1 MRQFV
6 LFAAMIAL
14 AAGCWFPPAARAAA
28 PPESAPSAN
37 ATAPGI
43 ELAHAISEI
52 TGAAISPLLGVSAVG
67 AWKYFHAQTP
77 QQRARLPWFAQPW
90 FWIPAFV
97 LVTACFL
104 KDTVGIA
111 APRLLKKP
119 LDVADAIEH
128 KISGLIATGAFV
140 PLIIAVFPPAKPE
153 AALSGASGFLAV
165 IDLSWLGNGLLVPI
179 AMVAF
184 FIVFLASNAINV
196 LILLSPFGI
205 VDAALKGF
213 RLLVLLSV
221 TATAFVNP
229 WVGAVWALIVIGI
242 AYFIAGWSFRLSHF
256 GLVFIWEFVTLRRKR
271 FQPDRS
277 ANSMF
282 LARKMN
288 KVPIR
293 SYGKLSRDERG
304 SLLLKY
310 RPWLVLRER
319 TLVLPEGTYAVAKGL
334 FYSQIVKVESQ
345 GLSSAL
351 LLPPR
356 YRGHEQELVSIY
368 RLEDVRE
375 AGLRAAFRWLT
386 DLVGFGGKP
395 QTAPA

>member
-1 MRQFV
+1 MRQFI
-6 LFAAMIAL
+6 LFAVVVALAVGCWCPSAAL
-14 AAGCWFPPAARAAA
+14 AAAPAESPSSSGA
-28 PPESAPSAN
+28 P
-37 ATAPGI
+37 TTGI
-43 ELAHAISEI
+43 QLAHAISEI

-111 APRLLKKP
+111 APTLLKKP
-119 LDVADAIEH
+119 LDVADTIEH

-140 PLIIAVFPPAKPE
+140 PLIITVFPPAKPD
-153 AALSGASGFLAV
+153 AALSGANGFLAA

-184 FIVFLASNAINV
+184 FIVFLASNAINI
-196 LILLSPFGI
+196 LILLSPFGLI
-205 VDAALKGF
+205 DAALKGF
-213 RLLVLLSV
+213 RLLVLLTVTV
-221 TATAFVNP
+221 TAFANP
-229 WVGAVWALIVIGI
+229 WLGAVWALIIIGI

-256 GLVFIWEFVTLRRKR
+256 GIVFIWEFVTLRRKR

-277 ANSMF
+277 VNRMF
-282 LARKMN
+282 LARQIN
-288 KVPIR
+288 KVPAR
-293 SYGKLSRDERG
+293 SYGKLLRDDKG
-304 SLLLKY
+304 SLVLKY

-319 TLVLPEGTYAVAKGL
+319 TLVLPEGRYTIGKGL
-334 FYSQIVKVESQ
+334 FYSQIMRVEGQ
-345 GLSSAL
+345 GLAAAI

-356 YRGHEQELVSIY
+356 YRGHEEELVAIY
-368 RLEDVRE
+368 GLAGVRD
-375 AGLRAAFRWLT
+375 AGLRAAFRWLK
-386 DLVGFGGKP
+386 DLLGFKP
-395 QTAPA
+395 QPAATSA

>member
-6 LFAAMIAL
+6 LLAAVIAL
-14 AAGCWFPPAARAAA
+14 TAGCWCPPATGAAA
-28 PPESAPSAN
+28 PAESASSTNAATPS
-37 ATAPGI
+37 T

-52 TGAAISPLLGVSAVG
+52 TGVAISPLLGVSAVG

-90 FWIPAFV
+90 FWIPAFM

-104 KDTVGIA
+104 KDTVGIT

-119 LDVADAIEH
+119 LDVADALGH

-140 PLIIAVFPPAKPE
+140 PLIIAVFPPAKPN
-153 AALSGASGFLAV
+153 AALSGPTGFLAA
-165 IDLSWLGNGLLVPI
+165 IDLSWLGNGLLVPL
-179 AMVAF
+179 AMLTF
-184 FIVFLASNAINV
+184 FIVFLASNAINI
-196 LILLSPFGI
+196 LLLLSPFGVI
-205 VDAALKGF
+205 DAALKGF
-213 RLLVLLSV
+213 RLLVLLTV

-229 WVGAVWALIVIGI
+229 WVGAVWSLIIIGI

-256 GLVFIWEFVTLRRKR
+256 GLIFIWEYVTLRRKR
-271 FQPDRS
+271 FQPDNS
-277 ANSMF
+277 ANRMF
-282 LARKMN
+282 LARKIS
-288 KVPIR
+288 KVPVR

-304 SLLLKY
+304 SLFLKY
-310 RPWLVLRER
+310 RPWLVLPER
-319 TLVLPEGTYAVAKGL
+319 ALVLPEGPYAVAKGL
-334 FYSQIVKVESQ
+334 FYSQIVRVEGH

-368 RLEDVRE
+368 RLAGLRD

-386 DLVGFGGKP
+386 DWVGFSEKP
-395 QTAPA
+395 ETAPA